1 MDQSKKF
8 LYINS
13 EPGDSDKSISYPVKS
28 LVAVDSTAVDSV
40 ILHFR
45 DGSRSDTTNVT
56 ITVTS
61 GKTKQVMQA
70 IAEAISFDKSH
81 TITIADDQ
89 LKSYLTADI
98 ISCAGVA
105 LGDNTFEVQS
115 NMEIGGNLTV
125 SLGIQALAKTRTA
138 NADADGTSVIPAGT
152 SFVSVTS
159 SDAAH
164 IIVLPPPVLGNIVYL
179 AETATTG
186 YELRSSAP
194 GTIGINGGTG
204 TNAESA
210 IAGSITYIRCVCVSS
225 TSWIANQFAADGTE
239 SKAAAAG

>member
-13 EPGDSDKSISYPVKS
+13 ETADNDKSISYPVKS
-28 LVAVDSTAVDSV
+28 LVAVDSQAANTV

-81 TITIADDQ
+81 TITIGDDQ
-89 LKSYLTADI
+89 LKSYLTSDI
-98 ISCAGVA
+98 LSVA
-105 LGDNTFEVQS
+105 VVELGDNTFEVQN
-115 NMEIGGNLTV
+115 NMEIKGNLTAT
-125 SLGIQALAKTRTA
+125 LGIQALAKTRTA
-138 NADADGTSVIPAGT
+138 NADGDDTSVIPAGT

-159 SDAAH
+159 TNADH
-164 IIVLPPPVLGNIVYL
+164 VIVLPPPVIGNSIVIHVGGN
-179 AETATTG
+179 G
-186 YELRSSAP
+186 YELQTSSPGSLTLNNVSGVGTELAVAANVVIRCTCVSTTAWIAEKISNVGAP
-194 GTIGINGGTG
+194 AGGGTP
-204 TNAESA
+204 N
-210 IAGSITYIRCVCVSS
+210 
-225 TSWIANQFAADGTE
+225 
-239 SKAAAAG
+239 

>member
-81 TITIADDQ
+81 TITIGDDQ
-89 LKSYLTADI
+89 LKSYLTSDI
-98 ISCAGVA
+98 LSVA
-105 LGDNTFEVQS
+105 AVAFGDETFEVQN
-115 NMEIGGNLTV
+115 NMEIKGNLTV
-125 SLGIQALAKTRTA
+125 SHGVQALSRTRTA
-138 NADADGTSVIPAGT
+138 NSTANGTAVISAGT

-159 SDAAH
+159 ENAAH
-164 IIVLPPPVLGNIVYL
+164 IIVLPPAVIGNSVVIHVGGN
-179 AETATTG
+179 G
-186 YELRSSAP
+186 YELRTSNPSSIKLNNVDGS
-194 GTIGINGGTG
+194 GTELAVAANVVIRCTCVSTTAWIAEKISNVGARAGGGTP
-204 TNAESA
+204 
-210 IAGSITYIRCVCVSS
+210 
-225 TSWIANQFAADGTE
+225 D
-239 SKAAAAG
+239 